1 MKNCYFI
8 LFLLAFHFTANASF
22 PVKRTIDVIT
32 TENIST
38 NDMEYSNTSTFAT
51 AVAGDSQ
58 IVALLLCWF
67 LGIIGVHRFYLGDTW
82 QGIVQLLTLG
92 GLGIW
97 TLIDFILIIVGELGP
112 GW

>member
-1 MKNCYFI
+1 MKTYYFI
-8 LFLLAFHFTANASF
+8 LFLLAINFTTYASF

-32 TENIST
+32 TENISS
-38 NDMEYSNTSTFAT
+38 NDMEYSNTSTFVT

-67 LGIIGVHRFYLGDTW
+67 LGILGIHRFYLGDTW
-82 QGIVQLLTLG
+82 QGIVQLLTFG

-97 TLIDFILIIVGELGP
+97 VLIDFILICVGELGP